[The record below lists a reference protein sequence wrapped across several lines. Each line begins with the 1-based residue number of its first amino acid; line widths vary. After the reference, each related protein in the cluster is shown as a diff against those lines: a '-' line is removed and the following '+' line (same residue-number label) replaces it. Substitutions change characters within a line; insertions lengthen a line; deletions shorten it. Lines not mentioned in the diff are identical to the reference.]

1 MGTVGVGERE
11 EKFGLLNDLS
21 EEEEEEEGL
30 CVRTL
35 GLTVNL
41 REQGEKLH

>member
-21 EEEEEEEGL
+21 EDEEEGL